1 MAGSRKRGLGGSC
14 REEREQG
21 GLSSGLC
28 RQGSPMGWGGWRTE
42 GRTQHKK
49 GKRIRKAAGFLT
61 VGRASRGDGGFV
73 RQLQETV
80 DNTET
85 AQMGEGAGEFLLPKK
100 DVSDCSLALP

>member
-14 REEREQG
+14 REKREQG

-28 RQGSPMGWGGWRTE
+28 RQGGVAGGQTE

-61 VGRASRGDGGFV
+61 VGRASRGGGGFV